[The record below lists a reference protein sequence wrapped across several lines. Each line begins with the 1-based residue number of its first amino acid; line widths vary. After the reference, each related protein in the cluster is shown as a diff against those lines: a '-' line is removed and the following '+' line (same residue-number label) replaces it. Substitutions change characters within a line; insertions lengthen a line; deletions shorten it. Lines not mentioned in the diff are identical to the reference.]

1 MTTYYLLRHG
11 EHAVQGQI
19 AAGRAPGIPLSE
31 RGRRE
36 AAWAAERLADA
47 KIAAIYASPLE
58 RAQETAHVIGDRLDL
73 PVTVR
78 PDLSELDFGEWTGL
92 TFDAIRQD
100 PRWQVWAAHRSIAC
114 LPGGETMRE
123 VQRRVVEAM
132 MELREAHPDESIVM
146 VSHGDVLRA
155 ALMFALAMPIDFYG
169 RIEVAT
175 ASVSTLRIDAH
186 GIRVV
191 AINERLLPTPST
203 PGR

>member
-132 MELREAHPDESIVM
+132 MELREAHRTEASSWSATAM
-146 VSHGDVLRA
+146 CAGGADVRAGHADRFLRA
-155 ALMFALAMPIDFYG
+155 DRG
-169 RIEVAT
+169 GHRIGQHVAD
-175 ASVSTLRIDAH
+175 RRH
-186 GIRVV
+186 GIRV
-191 AINERLLPTPST
+191 INLNDRK
-203 PGR
+203 G

>member
-92 TFDAIRQD
+92 TFDAIRKD

-132 MELREAHPDESIVM
+132 MELREAHPDDSIVM

-191 AINERLLPTPST
+191 AINERLLPAPST

>member
-1 MTTYYLLRHG
+1 M
-11 EHAVQGQI
+11 I
-19 AAGRAPGIPLSE
+19 
-31 RGRRE
+31 
-36 AAWAAERLADA
+36 
-47 KIAAIYASPLE
+47 
-58 RAQETAHVIGDRLDL
+58 
-73 PVTVR
+73 
-78 PDLSELDFGEWTGL
+78 ELDFGEWTGL
-92 TFDAIRQD
+92 DLRRD
-100 PRWQVWAAHRSIAC
+100 PRRPALAGLGSHRSIARI
-114 LPGGETMRE
+114 PGGETMRE

-146 VSHGDVLRA
+146 VSHGDVIRA

-175 ASVSTLRIDAH
+175 ASISTLRIDAH